1 MSLVSRKAP
10 AFTAAALVDGQKMVN
25 DFSLAQYEGEKYVVL
40 FFYPKDF
47 SGICPTEFWAFQ
59 ERLSDFEQRG
69 AVVVGCSGDTDAA
82 HLAWVN
88 TPRAKNGIEG
98 ITFPLVADM
107 AKTIAF
113 NYGVLGGDFAYE
125 DDGRMSFD
133 GAPIALRGTFI
144 INKKGIVMYESIN
157 FFTVARDMDIIL
169 RELDAVQHFEQAGE
183 VCLANWKKK

>member
-10 AFTAAALVDGQKMVN
+10 YFNATALIDGQQVVT
-25 DFSLAQYEGEKYVVL
+25 DFSLDQYEGDKYVVL

-47 SGICPTEFWAFQ
+47 SGVCPTEFWAFQ
-59 ERLSDFEQRG
+59 ERLADFEQRG

-82 HLAWVN
+82 HKAWVN
-88 TPRAKNGIEG
+88 MPRDKNGIEG

-125 DDGRMSFD
+125 EDGRMAFD

-144 INKKGIVMYESIN
+144 INKKGIVMYESVN
-157 FFTVARDMDIIL
+157 FFTVARDIDAIL
-169 RELDAVQHFEQAGE
+169 RELDAIQHFETSGE

>member
-10 AFTAAALVDGQKMVN
+10 SFTATALLDGQKIVT

-47 SGICPTEFWAFQ
+47 SGVCPTEFWAFQ
-59 ERLSDFEQRG
+59 ERLADFEKRG
-69 AVVVGCSGDTDAA
+69 AIVVGCSGDTDAA
-82 HLAWVN
+82 HKAWLSM
-88 TPRAKNGIEG
+88 PRDKNGIEG

-125 DDGRMSFD
+125 EDGRMAFD

-144 INKKGIVMYESIN
+144 INQKGIVMYESVN
-157 FFTVARDMDIIL
+157 FFTIARDIDIIL
-169 RELDAVQHFEQAGE
+169 RELDAIQHFEESGE
-183 VCLANWKKK
+183 VCLANWKKG